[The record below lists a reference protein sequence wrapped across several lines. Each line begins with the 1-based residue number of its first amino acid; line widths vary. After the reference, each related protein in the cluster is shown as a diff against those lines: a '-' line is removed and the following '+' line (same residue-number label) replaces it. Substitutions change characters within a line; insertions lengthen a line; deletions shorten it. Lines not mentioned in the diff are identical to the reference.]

1 MEGQTAATTTNGVPA
16 NGMYAPNAQQ
26 QQQQQQQSP
35 VNGGSVQYAPAMLP
49 AQITDDPSA
58 KSLYVGNLDPRV
70 NEGVLYE
77 VFGSVRPVV
86 SAKIIPDKRQANGG
100 LNYGFVEFESHQDA
114 EYALQNVNGR
124 RVFDSEIRV
133 NWAFASGGQMQ
144 EDTSNHFPVFVGDL
158 SAEVN
163 DQVLAK
169 AFSVFPSMSDARVMW
184 DMTSGKSRGF
194 GFVAFRDRAD
204 AEKAIARMNGEWL
217 GSRAIR
223 VNWANQKTTAKA
235 RQDGQSGAHYQ
246 PQQQQQQLPPAPLT
260 YEGVRDMTAHF
271 NTTVY
276 VGNMTNYTTQE
287 QLQALFQPFGFVI
300 EVRMQPER
308 GFAFVKMDS
317 HENATMAIVQLN
329 GTSVNGRPIKCSW
342 GKDRVT
348 DPKAAFGALA
358 AQVAANPAYTYP
370 YVYGIPPQQQ
380 YGVPPN
386 GAGAQQGQQQGSAQQ
401 PWGNFGYES
410 YGYYGNPSY
419 PQPGQMVPQQSAI
432 GTTAAQ
438 APMPNASQALPEGSY

>member
-1 MEGQTAATTTNGVPA
+1 MMEGQTAATSANSVPA
-16 NGMYAPNAQQ
+16 NGIYAPNPQQ
-26 QQQQQQQSP
+26 QQPSP
-35 VNGGSVQYAPAMLP
+35 INGSSVQYAPGMLTT
-49 AQITDDPSA
+49 QKTDDPSA

-70 NEGVLYE
+70 NEAVLYE

-100 LNYGFVEFESHQDA
+100 LNYGFIEFESHQDA
-114 EYALQNVNGR
+114 EYVLQNTNGR
-124 RVFDSEIRV
+124 RVFDCEIRV
-133 NWAFASGGQMQ
+133 NWAFANGGQLQ
-144 EDTSNHFPVFVGDL
+144 EDTSNHFPIFVGDL

-169 AFSVFPSMSDARVMW
+169 AFSVYPSMSDARVMW

-204 AEKAIARMNGEWL
+204 AENAIAQMNGEWL

-223 VNWANQKTTAKA
+223 VNWANQKATAKA
-235 RQDGQSGAHYQ
+235 RQDGQNGAHH
-246 PQQQQQQLPPAPLT
+246 QQQQQQQHQQQPPAPLT

-287 QLQALFQPFGFVI
+287 QLQVLFQPFGFVV

-329 GTSVNGRPIKCSW
+329 GTAVNGRPIKCSW

-386 GAGAQQGQQQGSAQQ
+386 GAGAQQGQQQGQQQQ

-410 YGYYGNPSY
+410 YGYYGNPNY
-419 PQPGQMVPQQSAI
+419 PQPGQMIPQQNAL
-432 GTTAAQ
+432 GTTG
-438 APMPNASQALPEGSY
+438 APASVPNASQALPEGSY

>member
-1 MEGQTAATTTNGVPA
+1 
-16 NGMYAPNAQQ
+16 
-26 QQQQQQQSP
+26 
-35 VNGGSVQYAPAMLP
+35 
-49 AQITDDPSA
+49 
-58 KSLYVGNLDPRV
+58 NLDPRV
-70 NEGVLYE
+70 NEAVLYE

-100 LNYGFVEFESHQDA
+100 LNYGFIEFESHQDA
-114 EYALQNVNGR
+114 EYVLQNTNGR
-124 RVFDSEIRV
+124 RVFDCEIRV
-133 NWAFASGGQMQ
+133 NWAFANGGQLQ
-144 EDTSNHFPVFVGDL
+144 EDTSNHFPIFVGDL

-169 AFSVFPSMSDARVMW
+169 AFSVYASMSDARVMW

-204 AEKAIARMNGEWL
+204 AENAIAQMNGEWL

-223 VNWANQKTTAKA
+223 VNWANQKATAKA
-235 RQDGQSGAHYQ
+235 RQDGQNGAHHQ
-246 PQQQQQQLPPAPLT
+246 QQQRQQQQQPPAPLT

-276 VGNMTNYTTQE
+276 VGNLTNYTTQE
-287 QLQALFQPFGFVI
+287 QLQVLFQPFGFVV

-329 GTSVNGRPIKCSW
+329 GTAVNGRPIKCSW
-342 GKDRVT
+342 GKDRDT

-386 GAGAQQGQQQGSAQQ
+386 GAAAQQGQQQGQQQQ

-410 YGYYGNPSY
+410 YGYYGNPNY
-419 PQPGQMVPQQSAI
+419 PQPGQMIPQQSAL
-432 GTTAAQ
+432 GTTG
-438 APMPNASQALPEGSY
+438 APPSAPNASQALPEGSY

>member
-1 MEGQTAATTTNGVPA
+1 TSTSSVPA
-16 NGMYAPNAQQ
+16 NGIYASSAQQ
-26 QQQQQQQSP
+26 QHSP
-35 VNGGSVQYAPAMLP
+35 INGGSVQYAPGMLST
-49 AQITDDPSA
+49 QKTDDFSA

-70 NEGVLYE
+70 NEAVLYE

-86 SAKIIPDKRQANGG
+86 SAKIIPDKRQTNGG
-100 LNYGFVEFESHQDA
+100 LSYGFVEFESHQDA
-114 EYALQNVNGR
+114 EYVLQNTNGR
-124 RVFDSEIRV
+124 HVFDCEIRV
-133 NWAFASGGQMQ
+133 NWAFASGGGQMQ
-144 EDTSNHFPVFVGDL
+144 EDTSNHFPIFVGDL

-204 AEKAIARMNGEWL
+204 AEKAIAQMNGEWL

-223 VNWANQKTTAKA
+223 VNWANQKASAKA
-235 RQDGQSGAHYQ
+235 RQDGQNGVLNHHH
-246 PQQQQQQLPPAPLT
+246 QQQQQQSQQQQQPTAPLT

-300 EVRMQPER
+300 EVRMQPDR

-386 GAGAQQGQQQGSAQQ
+386 GAGAQQGQQQGQQQQ
-401 PWGNFGYES
+401 PWGSFGYES

-419 PQPGQMVPQQSAI
+419 PQPGQMVPQQGALS
-432 GTTAAQ
+432 TTSAQ
-438 APMPNASQALPEGSY
+438 ALGTDASQTLPEGSY